1 MDTVT
6 LFGVG
11 LVAVLVGAAF
21 VAHWFGWR
29 FARMLFTS
37 SAVTC
42 FSSLIVYLVGLP
54 KPTVT
59 VATAVTCSVLFVN
72 LVNGSGSRHV
82 SPHERWRKRRA
93 EKRRAKLTEKR
104 LVKNAA
110 AIIERA
116 AAEEKATR
124 LAAEAAQANEEAARE
139 TGDQWER
146 ELDAALHK

>member
-6 LFGVG
+6 LFGCG
-11 LVAVLVGAAF
+11 MVAVLAGVAF
-21 VAHWFGWR
+21 VAHWFGRR

-37 SAVTC
+37 SAVAC

-59 VATAVTCSVLFVN
+59 VVTSVTCSVLFVN
-72 LVNGSGSRHV
+72 LVNGSGSHRV
-82 SPHERWRKRRA
+82 SPHERWSKRRA

-104 LVKNAA
+104 LVENAA

-116 AAEEKATR
+116 AATEKATR

-146 ELDAALHK
+146 ELDVALHR